1 MTITW
6 YGQSCFKIETRETIL
21 AIDPF
26 SRDIGLAPPRFHADL
41 VLVTHQHHDH
51 NNISAISPRLPKDEA
66 NGSKKEL
73 MAIDGPGEYEIRG
86 LAITGIPTFHDSRQG
101 QDRGPNTVF
110 RIEAEG
116 MVFVHLG
123 DFGESAPREE
133 TLDAIGN
140 TDILAV
146 PVGGTYTI
154 DGAAAAKVVNKIEPR
169 IVIPMH
175 YALPGL
181 KAKLAPLENFLKEYG
196 TPGLERLDKLI
207 VKKKDL
213 PEEVRVVVLKTQ
225 GS

>member
-26 SRDIGLAPPRFHADL
+26 SKDIGLAPPRFHADL

-51 NNISAISPRLPKDEA
+51 NNVAAISPRSPKDEGGG
-66 NGSKKEL
+66 NKKDL
-73 MAIDGPGEYEIRG
+73 TVIDGAGEYEIKG
-86 LAITGIPTFHDSRQG
+86 LAVTGISTFHDSREG

-116 MVFVHLG
+116 IVMVHLG
-123 DFGESAPREE
+123 DFGESSLREE
-133 TLDAIGN
+133 TLDALGN
-140 TDILAV
+140 TDVLMT

-175 YALPGL
+175 YALAGL
-181 KAKLAPLENFLKEYG
+181 KIKLAPLENFLKEYG
-196 TPGLERLDKLI
+196 VPGLERLDKLSL
-207 VKKKDL
+207 KKKDL
-213 PEEVRVVVLKTQ
+213 PEEAKVVILKAQ